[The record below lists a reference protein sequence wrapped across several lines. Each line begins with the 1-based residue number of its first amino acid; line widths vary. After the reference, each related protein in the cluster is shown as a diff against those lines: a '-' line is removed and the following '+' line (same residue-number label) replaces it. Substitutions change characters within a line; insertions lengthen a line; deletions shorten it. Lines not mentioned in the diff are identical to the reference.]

1 MWIVHSSGSHAVAA
15 PGAEIRVRELV
26 RCHLRWIWTNWNAL
40 SSGFSLLL
48 SWFKESTR
56 PITQKHR
63 VRTFALSMFQLG
75 ARQDLWN
82 HVAQNLLDRVSG
94 EPPRCHPFPAFP
106 SYSSG
111 MGFVLTAA
119 IFRSLSITLL
129 SQRNFNQGT
138 FANLC
143 RITLD

>member
-82 HVAQNLLDRVSG
+82 
-94 EPPRCHPFPAFP
+94 PRG
-106 SYSSG
+106 SESSG
-111 MGFVLTAA
+111 PRVRGASTVSSIPSVSFLLLRHGFR
-119 IFRSLSITLL
+119 FDS
-129 SQRNFNQGT
+129 RNLQIAVHNTVVSTQLQPGH
-138 FANLC
+138 LC
-143 RITLD
+143 ELVQNHA